1 MTKIP
6 TSLYAESTP
15 NPLVIKFVANRIL
28 VDQNIYEFN
37 NRAEAVSSP
46 LALELFG
53 FPFVDKVFLSNNFI
67 SITKKDNGIEWNDII
82 VEMREFIRDYLV
94 DGGTVINE
102 NASPKKSKTV
112 THKEEL
118 VREFS
123 DIEKKI
129 ADLLDEYVRP
139 AVEQDGGFISLK
151 KFDKGIVTV
160 SLQGACSGCPSSTIT
175 LKSGI
180 EGMLKREMPEEIVEV
195 IADND

>member
-15 NPLVIKFVANRIL
+15 NPLVVKFVANRIL

-37 NRAEAVSSP
+37 NRA

-94 DGGTVINE
+94 DGGAVINE

-118 VREFS
+118 IREFS

-151 KFDKGIVTV
+151 KFEKGIVTV

-180 EGMLKREMPEEIVEV
+180 ESMLKREMPEEIIEV
-195 IADND
+195 IADDD